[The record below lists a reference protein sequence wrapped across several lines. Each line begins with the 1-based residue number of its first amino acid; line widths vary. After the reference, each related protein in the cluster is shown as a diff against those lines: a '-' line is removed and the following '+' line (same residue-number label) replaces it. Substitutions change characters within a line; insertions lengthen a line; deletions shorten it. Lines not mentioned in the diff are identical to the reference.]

1 MKESREIYRILK
13 VLEASLDHEELDPE
27 RISPE
32 ALGLSRTK
40 RDNLLAMLSEEGLVK
55 GVVIRRYADKAGRT
69 ILVDPSRLEITCK
82 GLEFLE
88 ESSMMQKAANAAKG
102 IVSIIS

>member
-13 VLEASLDHEELDPE
+13 VLEASLDHEELDPD
-27 RISPE
+27 RIAPE
-32 ALGLSRTK
+32 ALGLSRIK

-55 GVVIRRYADKAGRT
+55 GVVVRRHTDKAGRT

-82 GLEFLE
+82 GLAFLE
-88 ESSMMQKAANAAKG
+88 ENSMMQKAANAAKG
-102 IVSIIS
+102 IIDIIS